1 MDVAICMA
9 LVKLARVMEARGH
22 HNDNV
27 LDAVAYLANN
37 GGTAYYQTAV
47 QIDGFGRTVKYQ
59 GGSAPSSGNANSI
72 DIYSITLLKTAANT
86 WTVLASQ
93 TQYA

>member
-1 MDVAICMA
+1 
-9 LVKLARVMEARGH
+9 L
-22 HNDNV
+22 N
-27 LDAVAYLANN
+27 
-37 GGTAYYQTAV
+37 
-47 QIDGFGRTVKYQ
+47 IDGFGRLANTKWQ

-72 DIYSITLLKTAANT
+72 DIYSLTLLKTAANQ

>member
-1 MDVAICMA
+1 MTATGDSVT
-9 LVKLARVMEARGH
+9 
-22 HNDNV
+22 
-27 LDAVAYLANN
+27 VAYLANN
-37 GGTAYYQTAV
+37 GGTAYYQTAL
-47 QIDGFGRTVKYQ
+47 QIDGFGRLANTKWQ

-72 DIYSITLLKTAANT
+72 DIYSLTMIKTASDT

>member
-1 MDVAICMA
+1 
-9 LVKLARVMEARGH
+9 
-22 HNDNV
+22 
-27 LDAVAYLANN
+27 VAYLANN
-37 GGTAYYQTAV
+37 GGTAYYQTALN
-47 QIDGFGRTVKYQ
+47 IDGFGRLANTKWQ

-72 DIYSITLLKTAANT
+72 DIYSLTLLKTAANQ